1 MKIRNKLLIGFT
13 ALMAI
18 LIVLTFVSY
27 ERLHNSNQQL
37 DQMYQERYLKVRY
50 STGIRGEVN
59 EVAKVLANLL
69 LNPSNSVSTAN
80 NQLGGMVEDAER
92 FLAQVRERA
101 GSASE
106 HQLVDRVEEAWN
118 AFEKYAERQIN
129 LLSQGRVEEANQYRN
144 TTGLQVQQEAMDSM
158 NALSRY
164 QDQEIDTQITQANE
178 QYTRAVQ
185 ITSGI
190 TIAGLLLALGVI
202 LWVLPSITKGL
213 NTVNM
218 MIASLGKGH
227 YRTVRRIRVKS
238 SDEIGQVAEVL
249 KAVSGDLEEKLEVE
263 KAYLQAQK
271 DLNWTNSNIARV
283 PELLRGIGSIRQI
296 SQMFISEFAPVLGA
310 QAGAVY
316 LIDEEKHPDEIRRYG
331 VYALEETSEAGKKA
345 YRIGEGLIGQ
355 VALDERPI
363 QLEEAPGDYVRITS
377 ATGHSQAT
385 SIMIHPIVFEDEL
398 IGVVELASFNG
409 FSDLQKNLFTQLVSN
424 LGVILNNVRRRL
436 RVEELLRESQA
447 LTEELQVQSEELQT
461 QQEELRR
468 SNENLEEQAAALKRS
483 EELLQRQQEELEH
496 FNTELIAKTRA
507 LEEQVREVEEK
518 NDEIEQTKVQLE
530 QQAMQLSMTSKYKSE
545 FLANMSHEL
554 RTPLNSLLILSQLL
568 SENKDGNLTE
578 KQREYAHTIY
588 MSGADLLKMIDEIL
602 DLSKVDAGKMD
613 INYETVHM
621 EDLAL
626 FTKQNFGPVASKKEL
641 GLNVEFDANLPDWI
655 YTDGHRVKQILRNLL
670 SNAFKFT
677 NRGQVSLI
685 AKKLKAGEIPE
696 YLNANQDYVSFTVQ
710 DTGIGIAP
718 DKTDLIFEAFQQ
730 VDGTTSRKYGGTGLG
745 LSISRELARLLG
757 GAIKVESAEGVGS
770 AFTLYLPDNNAE
782 SIDHRAL
789 AEAAPSAESAL
800 QEAGESETRLFE
812 HRTSVMN
819 NVDNRLMG
827 TQGSPVISRNVP
839 HPPAEAAIDDD
850 QQHIT
855 AGDKVLLIIEDDVK
869 FAHILMD
876 MARGRGFK
884 AIVALQGDKG
894 LEMARHYLPDAIILD
909 IQLPIMD
916 GWSILGEL
924 KSNSATRHIPVH
936 VISVIDDVKQGLMMG
951 AIAYLRKPS
960 SKEALDKAFSHIE
973 SYTEQQLKR
982 LLIVED
988 DEVQRKSII
997 ELIGHDDV
1005 AITAVSTGQDALNE
1019 LHGQRYDC
1027 MVLDLMLT
1035 DMTGFELLDRI
1046 RDDEGLNDLPII
1058 IYTGKDL
1065 DTKEET
1071 RLRKYAE
1078 SIIIKDV
1085 KSPERLL
1092 DETTLFLHRV
1102 EANLPEDKRKILQKL
1117 HNKETLF
1124 EGKKILLVDDDIRNV
1139 FALSSV
1145 LEGYRMEVI
1154 FAENGREALDI
1165 LEANPDIDLVLMDM
1179 MMPEMDG
1186 YEAMTRIRQMPR
1198 FEKLPIIAL
1207 TAKAMKDDRGKC
1219 IEAGASDYVKKPIQT
1234 DQLLSLMRVWLY
1246 S

>member
-18 LIVLTFVSY
+18 MIVLTFVSY
-27 ERLHNSNQQL
+27 ERLNSSNQQI

-50 STGIRGEVN
+50 TSAARGEVN
-59 EVAKVLANLL
+59 DIAKVLANLL
-69 LNPSNSVSTAN
+69 LNPNNSISAADGDLKEM
-80 NQLGGMVEDAER
+80 QEKGER
-92 FLAQVRERA
+92 YLEEVRNRA
-101 GSASE
+101 DSAPE
-106 HQLVDRVEEAWN
+106 HQLVDRVNTAWEAYN
-118 AFEKYAERQIN
+118 DYAAKQVSFM
-129 LLSQGRVEEANQYRN
+129 SQSRAEDANNYRN
-144 TTGLQVQQEAMDSM
+144 STGLAVQKEAVDSL

-164 QDQEIDTQITQANE
+164 QDQEIDTEIKDANAA
-178 QYTRAVQ
+178 YMRAVQ
-185 ITSGI
+185 ITVAI
-190 TIAGLLLALGVI
+190 MIAGLLLALGVI
-202 LWVLPSITKGL
+202 MWVLPSITRGL
-213 NTVNM
+213 NTVSM
-218 MIASLGKGH
+218 MITSFGKGR
-227 YRTVRRIRVKS
+227 YRTIRRIQVKS
-238 SDEIGQVAEVL
+238 TDEIGQIASVF
-249 KAVSGDLEEKLEVE
+249 KDVSSDLEEKLEVE
-263 KAYLQAQK
+263 KAYLQAQQ
-271 DLNWTNSNIARV
+271 DQNWMSSNIARV

-296 SQMFISEFAPVLGA
+296 SQMFISEFTPVLGA
-310 QAGAVY
+310 QLGVVY
-316 LIDEEKHPDEIRRYG
+316 LIDEEKHPDELRRYG
-331 VYALEETSEAGKKA
+331 AYAFEENEDVGKEV

-355 VALDERPI
+355 AALDMTPI
-363 QLEEAPGDYVRITS
+363 ILEKTPEDYVNIGS
-377 ATGHSQAT
+377 ATGSSRA
-385 SIMIHPIVFEDEL
+385 SGVMIYPVVFEDEL
-398 IGVVELASFNG
+398 IGVVELASFEG
-409 FSDLQKNLFTQLVSN
+409 FTNLHTQLFSQLIMN

-468 SNENLEEQAAALKRS
+468 SNENLEEQTGALKRS

-518 NDEIEQTKVQLE
+518 NDEIEKTKTQLE

-568 SENKDGNLTE
+568 SENKDGNLSV
-578 KQREYAHTIY
+578 KQQEYAQTIY

-613 INYETVHM
+613 INYETVRM
-621 EDLAL
+621 EELTS
-626 FTKQNFGPVASKKEL
+626 FVQQNFGPMANKKEL
-641 GLNVEFDANLPDWI
+641 NLNIEFDSNLPEWV
-655 YTDGHRVKQILRNLL
+655 YTDSHRVKQILRNLL

-677 NRGQVSLI
+677 NRGSVSLI
-685 AKKLKAGEIPE
+685 GRKMKTEELPG
-696 YLNANQDYVSFTVQ
+696 YLNTNQEYVGFTVK
-710 DTGIGIAP
+710 DTGIGIP
-718 DKTDLIFEAFQQ
+718 SDKTDLIFEAFQQ

-757 GAIKVESAEGVGS
+757 GAIQVESSEGVGS
-770 AFTLYLPDNNAE
+770 CFTLFLPDNHEAE
-782 SIDHRAL
+782 VQVDDAAR
-789 AEAAPSAESAL
+789 EAAASSEVEKSGRDSRTMRSGRQTVLTPDPESSSFL
-800 QEAGESETRLFE
+800 ELPQS
-812 HRTSVMN
+812 
-819 NVDNRLMG
+819 D
-827 TQGSPVISRNVP
+827 SPVPVQL
-839 HPPAEAAIDDD
+839 EDD
-850 QQHIT
+850 QENLVE
-855 AGDKVLLIIEDDVK
+855 GDKILLIIEDDVN

-894 LEMARHYLPDAIILD
+894 LEMARQYLPDAIILD
-909 IQLPIMD
+909 IQLPVMD
-916 GWSILGEL
+916 GWAILGEL
-924 KSNSATRHIPVH
+924 KSSSATRHIPVH
-936 VISVIDDVKQGLMMG
+936 VISVIDDMKQGLMMG
-951 AIAYLRKPS
+951 AIAYLKKPS
-960 SKEALDKAFSHIE
+960 SKDSLDKAFSHIE
-973 SYTEQQLKR
+973 SYTENQLKR

-988 DEVQRKSII
+988 DEIQRKAII

-1005 AITAVSTGQDALNE
+1005 AITAVSTGSEALNE
-1019 LHGQRYDC
+1019 LHSQRYDC

-1035 DMTGFELLDRI
+1035 DMTGFELLDQI
-1046 RDDEGLNDLPII
+1046 RDDQYLNDLPII
-1058 IYTGKDL
+1058 IYTGKEL
-1065 DTKEET
+1065 DSKEEMK
-1071 RLRKYAE
+1071 LRKYAE

-1102 EANLPEDKRKILQKL
+1102 EANLPEDKRRILQKL

-1145 LEGYRMEVI
+1145 LEGYRMDVT
-1154 FAENGREALDI
+1154 FAENGREALEI
-1165 LEANPDIDLVLMDM
+1165 LDKNPEIDLVLMDM

-1186 YEAMTRIRQMPR
+1186 YEAMTRIRQIPK

>member
-18 LIVLTFVSY
+18 MIVLTFVSY
-27 ERLHNSNQQL
+27 ERLNSSNKQL
-37 DQMYQERYLKVRY
+37 DQIYQERYLKVRY
-50 STGIRGEVN
+50 TSAARGEVN
-59 EVAKVLANLL
+59 DIAKVLANLL
-69 LNPSNSVSTAN
+69 LNPNNSISAADGD
-80 NQLGGMVEDAER
+80 LKEMKEKGESSLKE
-92 FLAQVRERA
+92 VRERA
-101 GSASE
+101 DSAPE
-106 HQLVDRVEEAWN
+106 HQLVDRVNTAWEAYN
-118 AFEKYAERQIN
+118 DYASKQVSFI
-129 LLSQGRVEEANQYRN
+129 SQNRVEDANNYRN
-144 TTGLQVQQEAMDSM
+144 STGLAVQKEAVDSL

-164 QDQEIDTQITQANE
+164 QDQEIDTEIKDANAA
-178 QYTRAVQ
+178 YTRAVQ
-185 ITSGI
+185 VTVGI
-190 TIAGLLLALGVI
+190 MIAGLLLALGVI
-202 LWVLPSITKGL
+202 LWVLPSITRGL
-213 NTVNM
+213 NTVSM
-218 MIASLGKGH
+218 MINSFGKGR
-227 YRTVRRIRVKS
+227 YRTIRRIQVKS
-238 SDEIGQVAEVL
+238 TDEIGQIASVFKEV
-249 KAVSGDLEEKLEVE
+249 SSDLEEKLEVE
-263 KAYLQAQK
+263 KAYLQAQQ
-271 DLNWTNSNIARV
+271 DQNFMSSNIARV

-296 SQMFISEFAPVLGA
+296 SQMFISEFTPVLGA
-310 QAGAVY
+310 QLGVVY
-316 LIDEEKHPDEIRRYG
+316 LIDEEKHPDELRRYG
-331 VYALEETSEAGKKA
+331 AYAFEENEDVGKEV

-355 VALDERPI
+355 AALDMTPVVLDSTPE
-363 QLEEAPGDYVRITS
+363 DYVNIGS
-377 ATGHSQAT
+377 ATGSSRA
-385 SIMIHPIVFEDEL
+385 SGVMIYPVVFEDEL
-398 IGVVELASFNG
+398 IGVVELASFEG
-409 FSDLQKNLFTQLVSN
+409 FTNLQKQLFSQLIMN

-468 SNENLEEQAAALKRS
+468 SNENLEEQTGALKRS

-518 NDEIEQTKVQLE
+518 NDEIETTKTQLE

-568 SENKDGNLTE
+568 SENKDGNLSV
-578 KQREYAHTIY
+578 KQQEYAQTIY

-613 INYETVHM
+613 INYETVRM
-621 EDLAL
+621 EELTS
-626 FTKQNFGPVASKKEL
+626 FVQQNFGPMANKKEL
-641 GLNVEFDANLPDWI
+641 NLNIEFDSNLPEWV
-655 YTDGHRVKQILRNLL
+655 YTDSHRVKQILRNLL

-677 NRGQVSLI
+677 NRGSVSLI
-685 AKKLKAGEIPE
+685 GRKMKTEELPG
-696 YLNANQDYVSFTVQ
+696 YLNTNQEYVGFTVK
-710 DTGIGIAP
+710 DTGIGIP
-718 DKTDLIFEAFQQ
+718 SDKTDLIFEAFQQ

-757 GAIKVESAEGVGS
+757 GAIKVESSEGVGS
-770 AFTLYLPDNNAE
+770 SFTLFLPDNHEDEVQVDDAV
-782 SIDHRAL
+782 R
-789 AEAAPSAESAL
+789 EAAVA
-800 QEAGESETRLFE
+800 SEIENFGRDSQTMHSGRQTVLTPDPDS
-812 HRTSVMN
+812 TSFMELPQT
-819 NVDNRLMG
+819 DL
-827 TQGSPVISRNVP
+827 PVL
-839 HPPAEAAIDDD
+839 AQLEDD
-850 QQHIT
+850 QENLVE
-855 AGDKVLLIIEDDVK
+855 GDKILLIIEDDVN

-894 LEMARHYLPDAIILD
+894 LEMARQYLPDAIILD
-909 IQLPIMD
+909 IQLPVMD
-916 GWSILGEL
+916 GWAILGEL
-924 KSNSATRHIPVH
+924 KSSSATRHIPVH
-936 VISVIDDVKQGLMMG
+936 VISVIDDMKQGLMMG
-951 AIAYLRKPS
+951 AIAYLKKPS
-960 SKEALDKAFSHIE
+960 SKDSLDKAFSHIE
-973 SYTEQQLKR
+973 SYTENQLKR

-988 DEVQRKSII
+988 DEIQRKAII

-1005 AITAVSTGQDALNE
+1005 AITAVSTGSEALNE
-1019 LHGQRYDC
+1019 LHSQRYDC

-1035 DMTGFELLDRI
+1035 DMTGFELLDQI
-1046 RDDEGLNDLPII
+1046 RDDQYLNDLPII
-1058 IYTGKDL
+1058 IYTGKEL
-1065 DTKEET
+1065 DSKEEMK
-1071 RLRKYAE
+1071 LRKYAE

-1102 EANLPEDKRKILQKL
+1102 EANLPEDKRRILQKL

-1145 LEGYRMEVI
+1145 LEGYRMDVT
-1154 FAENGREALDI
+1154 FAENGREALEI
-1165 LEANPDIDLVLMDM
+1165 LDKNPEIDLVLMDM

-1186 YEAMTRIRQMPR
+1186 YEAMTRIRQIPK

-1207 TAKAMKDDRGKC
+1207 TAKAMKEDRGKC

>member
-1 MKIRNKLLIGFT
+1 MKIRNKLLVGFT

-18 LIVLTFVSY
+18 LIALTFISY
-27 ERLHNSNQQL
+27 ERLNNSNQQL
-37 DQMYQERYLKVRY
+37 DQMYQERYMKVRFT
-50 STGIRGEVN
+50 SAVRGEVN
-59 EVAKVLANLL
+59 DMAKVLANLL
-69 LNPSNSVSTAN
+69 LNPTNSISAADGDLKVMMENAKGYLT
-80 NQLGGMVEDAER
+80 E
-92 FLAQVRERA
+92 VRERA
-101 GSASE
+101 DSASE
-106 HQLVDRVEEAWN
+106 HQLVDRVNTAWD
-118 AFEKYAERQIN
+118 AYAAYGTRQ
-129 LLSQGRVEEANQYRN
+129 LSLMSQGRVEDANNYRN
-144 TTGLQVQQEAMDSM
+144 STGLAVQKEAVDSL

-164 QDQEIDTQITQANE
+164 QDQEIDSEITSANE
-178 QYTRAVQ
+178 AYTQAVQ
-185 ITSGI
+185 ITFGI
-190 TIAGLLLALGVI
+190 MIAGVLLALGVI
-202 LWVLPSITKGL
+202 MWVLPSITRGL
-213 NTVNM
+213 NTVSM
-218 MIASLGKGH
+218 MITSFGH
-227 YRTVRRIRVKS
+227 GRYRTIQRIRIKS
-238 SDEIGQVAEVL
+238 TDEIGQIATVFKE
-249 KAVSGDLEEKLEVE
+249 VSGDLEEKMEIE
-263 KAYLQAQK
+263 KAYLQAQQ
-271 DLNWTNSNIARV
+271 DQNWMSSNIARV

-296 SQMFISEFAPVLGA
+296 SQMFISEFTPVLGA
-310 QAGAVY
+310 QLGVVY
-316 LIDEEKHPDEIRRYG
+316 LVDEEKHPDELRRYG
-331 VYALEETSEAGKKA
+331 AYAFEENETVGKEV

-355 VALDERPI
+355 AALDMNPI
-363 QLEEAPGDYVRITS
+363 IVENTPEDYVHIGS
-377 ATGHSQAT
+377 ASGSSRAT
-385 SIMIHPIVFEDEL
+385 SIMIYPVVFEDEL
-398 IGVVELASFNG
+398 IGVVELASFDG
-409 FSDLQKNLFTQLVSN
+409 FTDLHKQLFSQLIMN

-468 SNENLEEQAAALKRS
+468 SNENLEEQTGALKRS

-518 NDEIEQTKVQLE
+518 NDEIEKTKTQLE

-568 SENKDGNLTE
+568 SENKDGNLTV
-578 KQREYAHTIY
+578 KQQEYAQTIY

-613 INYETVHM
+613 INYETVRM
-621 EDLAL
+621 EELTQ
-626 FTKQNFGPVASKKEL
+626 FVEQNFGAMANKKEL
-641 GLNVEFDANLPDWI
+641 DLNIDFDSNLPEWV
-655 YTDGHRVKQILRNLL
+655 YTDSHRVKQILRNLL

-677 NRGQVSLI
+677 NRGSVSIIGRKVASEELP
-685 AKKLKAGEIPE
+685 A
-696 YLNANQDYVSFTVQ
+696 YLNNNQEYVGFTVK
-710 DTGIGIAP
+710 DTGIGIP
-718 DKTDLIFEAFQQ
+718 SDKTDLIFEAFQQ

-757 GAIKVESAEGVGS
+757 GAIQVESSEGVGS
-770 AFTLYLPDNNAE
+770 AFTLYLPDNHEDEAPLEE
-782 SIDHRAL
+782 SL
-789 AEAAPSAESAL
+789 SEAAVTSEMPVRQKEARMMRSSRQTVITPDPDSNALMELSAP
-800 QEAGESETRLFE
+800 EATASTTIE
-812 HRTSVMN
+812 
-819 NVDNRLMG
+819 
-827 TQGSPVISRNVP
+827 
-839 HPPAEAAIDDD
+839 DD
-850 QQHIT
+850 QGEISE
-855 AGDKVLLIIEDDVK
+855 GDKVLLIIEDDVK

-894 LEMARHYLPDAIILD
+894 LEMARQYLPDAIILD
-909 IQLPIMD
+909 IQLPVMD
-916 GWSILGEL
+916 GWAILGEL
-924 KSNSATRHIPVH
+924 KGSSTTRHIPVH
-936 VISVIDDVKQGLMMG
+936 VISVIDDMKQGLMMG
-951 AIAYLRKPS
+951 AIAYLKKPS
-960 SKEALDKAFSHIE
+960 SKDSLDKAFSHIE
-973 SYTEQQLKR
+973 SYTENQLKR

-988 DEVQRKSII
+988 DETQRKAII

-1005 AITAVSTGQDALNE
+1005 AITAVSTGKEALTE
-1019 LHGQRYDC
+1019 LHSQRYDC

-1035 DMTGFELLDRI
+1035 DMTGFELLDQI
-1046 RDDEGLNDLPII
+1046 RDDEYLSDLPII
-1058 IYTGKDL
+1058 IYTGKEL
-1065 DTKEET
+1065 DSKEEMK
-1071 RLRKYAE
+1071 LRKYAE

-1102 EANLPEDKRKILQKL
+1102 EANLPEDKRRILQKL

-1145 LEGYRMEVI
+1145 LEGYRMDVT
-1154 FAENGREALDI
+1154 FAENGREALEI
-1165 LEANPDIDLVLMDM
+1165 LEQNPEIDLVLMDM

-1186 YEAMTRIRQMPR
+1186 YEAMTRIRQIPK